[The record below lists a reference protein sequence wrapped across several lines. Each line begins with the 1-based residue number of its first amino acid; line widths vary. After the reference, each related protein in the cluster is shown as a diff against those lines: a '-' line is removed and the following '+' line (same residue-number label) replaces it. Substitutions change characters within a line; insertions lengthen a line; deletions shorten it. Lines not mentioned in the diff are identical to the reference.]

1 MLARR
6 FRRTSRMT
14 DAASRLSFDLPSAPA
29 GGFDAPG
36 LQALAAEALSAEG
49 LGADA
54 IGAKASRAA
63 RRGPFRPEVWLNA
76 RQRHASRLAAHY
88 FRAFDVLAVV
98 ALTLLCAWASTPGP
112 LLHAQASQLIPFGL
126 GAVTVL
132 ALMRSLG
139 RYRFARGQKTLV
151 HLASVAAV
159 VCTGGA
165 VAMASGLIL
174 RGGDFAWTACL
185 IWTGLVLVSLNALH
199 TGWSDLVGRWRAS
212 GALTPNIVL
221 VGATRHAEALIR
233 EALKR
238 RDLNVLGIFDDR
250 LARSPKAVEGVPVLG
265 TADDLLTHKVTP
277 YVDRVVLAIDPKA
290 QARVRELNARLT
302 SLPNEIT
309 LLVEPNGAA
318 ETASALD
325 RLAAAPLADV
335 QGPVDDDRRAFN
347 KRIQD
352 LVLGLIALV
361 LLAPVMAV
369 IALVIRLDSPGPI
382 FFRQRRHGFNHE
394 EIVVWKFRSMKQEAA
409 DATASRQVTHDD
421 DRVTRI
427 GQFIR
432 KTSLDELPQLL
443 NVITGEM
450 SLVGPRPHAIGMK
463 TGHVESAR
471 LVAEYAHR
479 HRIKPGMTGWAA
491 VNGSRG
497 PLHTAQDVRRRV
509 QLDIDYVE
517 RQSLWLDL
525 WIMAVTIPVLLGDRA
540 AVR

>member
-1 MLARR
+1 
-6 FRRTSRMT
+6 MT
-14 DAASRLSFDLPSAPA
+14 EAVHRQSFDTALSDT
-29 GGFDAPG
+29 GVLDALG
-36 LQALAAEALSAEG
+36 LQALAAAAVSASSDGDAEG
-49 LGADA
+49 
-54 IGAKASRAA
+54 AA

-88 FRAFDVLAVV
+88 FRAFDSLAVV
-98 ALTLLCAWASTPGP
+98 AISLLCAWAAVPG
-112 LLHAQASQLIPFGL
+112 ALIHTEVSRVLPFAL

-132 ALMRSLG
+132 GLMRSLG
-139 RYRFARGQKTLV
+139 QYRFVRGQKTAR
-151 HLASVAAV
+151 HLAAVAAMV
-159 VCTGGA
+159 L
-165 VAMASGLIL
+165 VAAGVALVAGWVL
-174 RGGDFAWTACL
+174 RGAEAQISAYL
-185 IWTGLVLVSLNALH
+185 IWAGLVLITLNALH
-199 TGWSDLVGRWRAS
+199 IGWSDMVGRWRAS

-221 VGATRHAEALIR
+221 VGATRHAEKLIR

-250 LARSPKAVEGVPVLG
+250 MARSPRAIEGVPVLG
-265 TADDLLTHKVTP
+265 TAADLLTHKMTP
-277 YVDRVVLAIDPKA
+277 YVDRIVLAIDPRA
-290 QARVRELNARLT
+290 EARVRELNA
-302 SLPNEIT
+302 SLRALPQEVT
-309 LLVEPNGAA
+309 LLVEPNGVA
-318 ETASALD
+318 ETQTALD

-335 QGPVDDDRRAFN
+335 QGPADDDRRAFN
-347 KRIQD
+347 KRLQD
-352 LVLGLIALV
+352 MVLGLIALV

-369 IALVIRLDSPGPI
+369 IAIAIRMDSPGPV

-394 EIVVWKFRSMKQEAA
+394 EIVVWKFRSMKQESA
-409 DATASRQVTHDD
+409 DATASRQVTQDD

-427 GQFIR
+427 GRFIR

-443 NVITGEM
+443 NVIAGEM

-471 LVAEYAHR
+471 LVADYAHR

-517 RQSLWLDL
+517 RQSLWMDL
-525 WIMAVTIPVLLGDRA
+525 WIMAITVPVLLGDRA
-540 AVR
+540 AIR

>member
-1 MLARR
+1 
-6 FRRTSRMT
+6 
-14 DAASRLSFDLPSAPA
+14 RLSFDSDPA
-29 GGFDAPG
+29 AAGDFDVSG
-36 LQALAAEALSAEG
+36 LQALAASAAVGRREEPRSKG
-49 LGADA
+49 
-54 IGAKASRAA
+54 AA

-88 FRAFDVLAVV
+88 FRAFDVLAVTTV
-98 ALTLLCAWASTPGP
+98 TLLCAWAATPGP
-112 LLHAQASQLIPFGL
+112 LLNAEISTLAPFIL
-126 GAVTVL
+126 GALTVL
-132 ALMRSLG
+132 GLMRSLG
-139 RYRFARGQKTLV
+139 RYRFARGQSTAL
-151 HLASVAAV
+151 HLASVAGIVGA
-159 VCTGGA
+159 GA
-165 VAMASGLIL
+165 VIAMASGWALQ
-174 RGGDFAWTACL
+174 GAAAQWTAWL
-185 IWTGLVLVSLNALH
+185 VWSALVLVSLHALH
-199 TGWSDLVGRWRAS
+199 IGWSDMVGRWRAS

-221 VGATRHAEALIR
+221 VGATRRAEILIH

-250 LARSPKAVEGVPVLG
+250 LARSPEAVEGVPVLG
-265 TADDLLTHKVTP
+265 TADDLLTHKMTP

-290 QARVRELNARLT
+290 EARVRELTARLRT
-302 SLPNEIT
+302 LPNEVS
-309 LLVEPNGAA
+309 LLVEPNGEA
-318 ETASALD
+318 ETRSALD

-335 QGPVDDDRRAFN
+335 QGPVDHDRRAFN
-347 KRIQD
+347 KRLQD
-352 LVLGLIALV
+352 MTVGLIALG
-361 LLAPVMAV
+361 LLAPLMAL
-369 IALVIRLDSPGPI
+369 IAVAIRLDSPGPI

-421 DRVTRI
+421 DRITRI
-427 GQFIR
+427 GRFIR

-497 PLHTAQDVRRRV
+497 PLHTAQDVRTRV
-509 QLDIDYVE
+509 RLDLEYVE

-525 WIMAVTIPVLLGDRA
+525 WIMAVTVPVLLGDRA

>member
-1 MLARR
+1 MMVVK
-6 FRRTSRMT
+6 SRASPMT
-14 DAASRLSFDLPSAPA
+14 DATTRRQM
-29 GGFDAPG
+29 FDADPTG
-36 LQALAAEALSAEG
+36 PDSRDASALQALAAEAVA
-49 LGADA
+49 GAPDA
-54 IGAKASRAA
+54 QGAA
-63 RRGPFRPEVWLNA
+63 RRGPFRPDVWRNA

-88 FRAFDVLAVV
+88 FRSIDVLAVAAV
-98 ALTLLCAWASTPGP
+98 SLLCAWAAAPGP
-112 LLHAQASQLIPFGL
+112 LVHAQVSQVAPFAL
-126 GAVTVL
+126 GAITVL
-132 ALMRSLG
+132 GLMGSLG
-139 RYRFARGQKTLV
+139 RYRFARGQRTSL
-151 HLASVAAV
+151 HLASVAAIV
-159 VCTGGA
+159 ATGTIVTLLSGWALQGA
-165 VAMASGLIL
+165 AAQWSAWLVWAS
-174 RGGDFAWTACL
+174 
-185 IWTGLVLVSLNALH
+185 LVLVTLNALH
-199 TGWSDLVGRWRAS
+199 TGWSDIVGRWRAS

-250 LARSPKAVEGVPVLG
+250 LARSPRAIEGVPVLG
-265 TADDLLTHKVTP
+265 TADDLLTHRMTP
-277 YVDRVVLAIDPKA
+277 YVDRIVLAIDPRA
-290 QARVRELNARLT
+290 EARVRDLNARLRT
-302 SLPNEIT
+302 LPNEVSLI
-309 LLVEPNGAA
+309 VEPRDEA
-318 ETASALD
+318 ETRHALN

-347 KRIQD
+347 KRLQD
-352 LVLGLIALV
+352 MVFGLTALV

-369 IALVIRLDSPGPI
+369 VALAIRLDSPGPI

-409 DATASRQVTHDD
+409 DATASRQVSHDD
-421 DRVTRI
+421 DRVTAVGR
-427 GQFIR
+427 FIR

-443 NVITGEM
+443 NVLTGEM

-463 TGHVESAR
+463 TGHIESAR

-517 RQSLWLDL
+517 RQSFWLDL
-525 WIMAVTIPVLLGDRA
+525 WIMAVTLPVVLGDRA
-540 AVR
+540 AIR

>member
-1 MLARR
+1 M
-6 FRRTSRMT
+6 S
-14 DAASRLSFDLPSAPA
+14 DAATRRPL
-29 GGFDAPG
+29 FDAGLSGPEGLDASG
-36 LQALAAEALSAEG
+36 LQALAASAVAGPEVEG
-49 LGADA
+49 
-54 IGAKASRAA
+54 AA
-63 RRGPFRPEVWLNA
+63 RRGPFRPDVWRNA

-88 FRAFDVLAVV
+88 FRALDVLAVAGV
-98 ALTLLCAWASTPGP
+98 TLLCAWAAVSGP
-112 LLHAQASQLIPFGL
+112 LLHAPLSQILPFAL
-126 GAVTVL
+126 GALTIL
-132 ALMRSLG
+132 GLLRSLG
-139 RYRFARGQKTLV
+139 RYRFARGQQTAL
-151 HLASVAAV
+151 HLASVAAIV
-159 VCTGGA
+159 AAGAA
-165 VAMASGLIL
+165 VAMTSGWALQGAEAQWAAWLVWSGLVMV
-174 RGGDFAWTACL
+174 T
-185 IWTGLVLVSLNALH
+185 LNALH
-199 TGWSDLVGRWRAS
+199 MGWSDIVSRWRAS

-250 LARSPKAVEGVPVLG
+250 LARSPRAIEGVPVLG
-265 TADDLLTHKVTP
+265 TADDLLTHKMTP
-277 YVDRVVLAIDPKA
+277 YVDRIVLAINPKA
-290 QARVRELNARLT
+290 EARVRDLTARLRT
-302 SLPNEIT
+302 LPNEVT
-309 LLVEPNGAA
+309 LLVEPKDEA
-318 ETASALD
+318 ETRSALN

-347 KRIQD
+347 KRLQD
-352 LVLGLIALV
+352 MIVGLAALV
-361 LLAPVMAV
+361 LLAPVMAGV
-369 IALVIRLDSPGPI
+369 ALAIRMDSPGPI

-394 EIVVWKFRSMKQEAA
+394 EIVVWKFRSMKQESA

-421 DRVTRI
+421 DRITRI
-427 GQFIR
+427 GRFIR

-463 TGHVESAR
+463 TGHIESAR

-517 RQSLWLDL
+517 NQSFWLDL
-525 WIMAVTIPVLLGDRA
+525 WIMAVTLPVLLGDRA

>member
-1 MLARR
+1 
-6 FRRTSRMT
+6 MT
-14 DAASRLSFDLPSAPA
+14 DAASRLSSH
-29 GGFDAPG
+29 DAPPRN
-36 LQALAAEALSAEG
+36 AAVRDAAKRVAKPVSAKSG
-49 LGADA
+49 G
-54 IGAKASRAA
+54 AA

-88 FRAFDVLAVV
+88 FRAFDVLTVTG
-98 ALTLLCAWASTPGP
+98 LTLLCAWA
-112 LLHAQASQLIPFGL
+112 AASDALIHVEVSRVAPFVL
-126 GAVTVL
+126 GALTTL
-132 ALMRSLG
+132 SLLRSLG
-139 RYRFARGQKTLV
+139 RYRFSRGQDTAT
-151 HLASVAAV
+151 HMASVAGVCAVGAV
-159 VCTGGA
+159 VAIVTGVLLRPGEA
-165 VAMASGLIL
+165 AQWSAWLVWAGLT
-174 RGGDFAWTACL
+174 FAAL
-185 IWTGLVLVSLNALH
+185 MALH
-199 TGWSDLVGRWRAS
+199 LTWCAMVARWRAS

-250 LARSPKAVEGVPVLG
+250 LARSPNAIEGVPVLG
-265 TADDLLTHKVTP
+265 TADDLLTHKMTP
-277 YVDRVVLAIDPKA
+277 YVDRVVLAIDPRA
-290 QARVRELNARLT
+290 EARVRELTSRLGA
-302 SLPNEIT
+302 LPNEVT
-309 LLVEPNGAA
+309 LLVEPDGDR

-325 RLAAAPLADV
+325 RLAAAPLADI
-335 QGPVDDDRRAFN
+335 QGATDPDRRAFN
-347 KRIQD
+347 KRLQD
-352 LVLGLIALV
+352 LIIALIALIALAPVMGLIAL
-361 LLAPVMAV
+361 A
-369 IALVIRLDSPGPI
+369 IRLDSPGPI
-382 FFRQRRHGFNHE
+382 FFRQRRHGFNQE
-394 EIVVWKFRSMKQEAA
+394 EIIVWKFRSMRQETA

-421 DRVTRI
+421 DRITRI
-427 GQFIR
+427 GKFIR

-517 RQSLWLDL
+517 RQSLWMDL
-525 WIMAVTIPVLLGDRA
+525 WIMAVTVPVLLGDRA

>member
-1 MLARR
+1 MTEAATRRPML
-6 FRRTSRMT
+6 
-14 DAASRLSFDLPSAPA
+14 DADLSAPDGRDASALHTLASSVA
-29 GGFDAPG
+29 GAPG
-36 LQALAAEALSAEG
+36 AEG
-49 LGADA
+49 
-54 IGAKASRAA
+54 AA
-63 RRGPFRPEVWLNA
+63 RRGPFRPDVWRNA

-88 FRAFDVLAVV
+88 FRSLDVLAVTAV
-98 ALTLLCAWASTPGP
+98 TLLSAWAAASGP
-112 LLHAQASQLIPFGL
+112 LLHAPLSHVLPFGL

-132 ALMRSLG
+132 GLLRSLG
-139 RYRFARGQKTLV
+139 RYRFARGQKTLL
-151 HLASVAAV
+151 HLASVTAIV
-159 VCTGGA
+159 LTGSA
-165 VAMASGLIL
+165 VALGSGWAMLGPATPWAAYL
-174 RGGDFAWTACL
+174 AWA
-185 IWTGLVLVSLNALH
+185 GLVLVTLTALH
-199 TGWSDLVGRWRAS
+199 IGWSDIVARWRAS

-250 LARSPKAVEGVPVLG
+250 LARSPRAIQGVPVLG
-265 TADDLLTHKVTP
+265 TADDLLTHRMTP
-277 YVDRVVLAIDPKA
+277 YVDRIVLAIDPKA
-290 QARVRELNARLT
+290 EARVRDLTARLRT
-302 SLPNEIT
+302 LPNEVS
-309 LLVEPNGAA
+309 LVIEPRDEV
-318 ETASALD
+318 ETRTALN

-347 KRIQD
+347 KRVQD
-352 LVLGLIALV
+352 LIFGLTALV
-361 LLAPVMAV
+361 LLFPVMAGV
-369 IALVIRLDSPGPI
+369 ALAIRMDSPGPI

-421 DRVTRI
+421 DRITRV
-427 GQFIR
+427 GKFIR

-491 VNGSRG
+491 IHGSRG

-517 RQSLWLDL
+517 NQSFWLDL
-525 WIMAVTIPVLLGDRA
+525 WIMAVTLPVLLGDRA

>member
-1 MLARR
+1 
-6 FRRTSRMT
+6 MT
-14 DAASRLSFDLPSAPA
+14 EAASRITRDDVSATGGSDAAGLYAWAAAAVAEPA
-29 GGFDAPG
+29 T
-36 LQALAAEALSAEG
+36 EG
-49 LGADA
+49 
-54 IGAKASRAA
+54 AA

-88 FRAFDVLAVV
+88 FRAFDVLAVI
-98 ALTLLCAWASTPGP
+98 AISLLCAWAAAPGP
-112 LLHAQASQLIPFGL
+112 LLHTELSRVAPFAI
-126 GAVTVL
+126 GAFVVL

-139 RYRFARGQKTLV
+139 RYRFSRNQSAAR
-151 HLASVAAV
+151 HLASVAAIV
-159 VCTGGA
+159 LFGALVALATAALVGGSQA
-165 VAMASGLIL
+165 HWSALLVWAGLM
-174 RGGDFAWTACL
+174 L
-185 IWTGLVLVSLNALH
+185 ITLNALH
-199 TGWSDLVGRWRAS
+199 MGWSDLVSRWRAS

-221 VGATRHAEALIR
+221 VGATRHAEKLIK

-250 LARSPKAVEGVPVLG
+250 LARSPRAIEGVPVLG
-265 TADDLLTHKVTP
+265 TADDLLTHKMTP
-277 YVDRVVLAIDPKA
+277 YVDKVVLAIDPKA
-290 QARVRELNARLT
+290 EARVRELNARLRT
-302 SLPNEIT
+302 LPNEVT
-309 LLVEPNGAA
+309 LLVEPNGAE

-335 QGPVDDDRRAFN
+335 QGAVDPDRRAFN
-347 KRIQD
+347 KRLQD
-352 LVLGLIALV
+352 LLIGLIAMVFLT
-361 LLAPVMAV
+361 PVMAL
-369 IALVIRLDSPGPI
+369 IALAVRLDSPGPV
-382 FFRQRRHGFNHE
+382 FFRQRRHGFNQE
-394 EIVVWKFRSMKQEAA
+394 EIVVWKFRSMRQETA

-421 DRVTRI
+421 DRVTKV
-427 GQFIR
+427 GKFIR

-517 RQSLWLDL
+517 RQSLWMDL
-525 WIMAVTIPVLLGDRA
+525 WIMAITIPVLLGDRA
-540 AVR
+540 AIR

>member
-1 MLARR
+1 M
-6 FRRTSRMT
+6 
-14 DAASRLSFDLPSAPA
+14 DAS
-29 GGFDAPG
+29 G
-36 LQALAAEALSAEG
+36 LQALAAAMTGGAETAG
-49 LGADA
+49 EG
-54 IGAKASRAA
+54 AA

-88 FRAFDVLAVV
+88 FRAFDALAVV
-98 ALTLLCAWASTPGP
+98 GVTLLCAWAASPGALLAAP
-112 LLHAQASQLIPFGL
+112 LSHLLPFVL
-126 GAVTVL
+126 GAATVL
-132 ALMRSLG
+132 GLMGSLG
-139 RYRFARGQKTLV
+139 RYRFAGGQKAAR
-151 HLASVAAV
+151 HLASVAAIV
-159 VCTGGA
+159 AAGA
-165 VAMASGLIL
+165 VVALVSGWVMQ
-174 RGGDFAWTACL
+174 GPTAQWSAWLVWA
-185 IWTGLVLVSLNALH
+185 GLVLISLYALH
-199 TGWSDLVGRWRAS
+199 MGWSDMVARWRAS

-221 VGATRHAEALIR
+221 VGATRHAETLIR

-250 LARSPKAVEGVPVLG
+250 LARSPRAIEGVPVLG
-265 TADDLLTHKVTP
+265 TAADLLTHKMTP
-277 YVDRVVLAIDPKA
+277 YVDRIVLAIDPRA
-290 QARVRELNARLT
+290 EARVRELNAALRT
-302 SLPNEIT
+302 LPHEVT
-309 LLVEPNGAA
+309 LLVEPKDAA
-318 ETASALD
+318 ETRTALD

-347 KRIQD
+347 KRLQD
-352 LVLGLIALV
+352 MVLGLTALV
-361 LLAPVMAV
+361 LLAPVMGL
-369 IALVIRLDSPGPI
+369 IALAIRLDSPGPI

-394 EIVVWKFRSMKQEAA
+394 EIVVWKFRSMRPEAA

-427 GQFIR
+427 GRFIR

-443 NVITGEM
+443 NVIAGEM

-509 QLDIDYVE
+509 RLDIDYVE
-517 RQSLWLDL
+517 RQSLWMDL
-525 WIMAVTIPVLLGDRA
+525 WIMAVTVPVLLGDRS

>member
-1 MLARR
+1 MVGGNSLAASPMTEAVRR
-6 FRRTSRMT
+6 QSF
-14 DAASRLSFDLPSAPA
+14 DAALS
-29 GGFDAPG
+29 GEGVMDASG
-36 LQALAAEALSAEG
+36 LQALAAAATV
-49 LGADA
+49 APTDA
-54 IGAKASRAA
+54 AVDSAA

-88 FRAFDVLAVV
+88 FRAFDTLAVIGI
-98 ALTLLCAWASTPGP
+98 TLLCAWAAAPG
-112 LLHAQASQLIPFGL
+112 ALIHTEVSRVLPFVI
-126 GAVTVL
+126 GAATVL

-139 RYRFARGQKTLV
+139 RYRFARGQKATR

-159 VCTGGA
+159 VLAGA
-165 VAMASGLIL
+165 VTSLIAGWVA
-174 RGGDFAWTACL
+174 RGAEAQVSAYLVWA
-185 IWTGLVLVSLNALH
+185 GLVLITLNALH
-199 TGWSDLVGRWRAS
+199 IGWSDLVGRWRGS

-221 VGATRHAEALIR
+221 VGATRHAESLIR

-250 LARSPKAVEGVPVLG
+250 LARSPRAIEGVPVLG
-265 TADDLLTHKVTP
+265 TAADLLTHKMTP
-277 YVDRVVLAIDPKA
+277 YVDRIVLAIDPRA
-290 QARVRELNARLT
+290 EARVRELNATLRT
-302 SLPNEIT
+302 LPHEVT

-318 ETASALD
+318 ETQSALD

-347 KRIQD
+347 KRLQD
-352 LVLGLIALV
+352 MILGLIALV

-369 IALVIRLDSPGPI
+369 IALAIRLDSPGPI

-394 EIVVWKFRSMKQEAA
+394 EIVVWKFRSMKQESA

-421 DRVTRI
+421 DRVTRV
-427 GQFIR
+427 GRFIR

-443 NVITGEM
+443 NVIAGEM

-463 TGHVESAR
+463 TGHIESAR
-471 LVAEYAHR
+471 LVADYAHR

-517 RQSLWLDL
+517 RQSLWMDL
-525 WIMAVTIPVLLGDRA
+525 WIMAITVPVLLGDRA
-540 AVR
+540 SIR

>member
-1 MLARR
+1 
-6 FRRTSRMT
+6 MT
-14 DAASRLSFDLPSAPA
+14 ELASRLSRDDGPPPA
-29 GGFDAPG
+29 GADALG
-36 LQALAAEALSAEG
+36 LQAFAA
-49 LGADA
+49 GAVVEPSDV
-54 IGAKASRAA
+54 AA

-88 FRAFDVLAVV
+88 FRTFDVLAVAAV
-98 ALTLLCAWASTPGP
+98 TLLAAWASAPDA
-112 LLHAQASQLIPFGL
+112 LIHAEISLVAPFAL
-126 GAVTVL
+126 GAFTVL
-132 ALMRSLG
+132 GLMRSLG
-139 RYRFARGQKTLV
+139 RYRFARGEGVMRRLAWIGAVTLV
-151 HLASVAAV
+151 GVAAALV
-159 VCTGGA
+159 SGA
-165 VAMASGLIL
+165 LL
-174 RGGDFAWTACL
+174 RGPQAQWSAYLVWAGLTL
-185 IWTGLVLVSLNALH
+185 ITLTALH
-199 TGWSDLVGRWRAS
+199 IGWSDLVGRWRAS

-221 VGATRHAEALIR
+221 VGATRHAESLIR

-250 LARSPKAVEGVPVLG
+250 LARSPRAVEGVPVLG
-265 TADDLLTHKVTP
+265 AAGDLLTHKMTP
-277 YVDRVVLAIDPKA
+277 YVDRVVLAIDPRA
-290 QARVRELNARLT
+290 EARVRELTARLRT
-302 SLPNEIT
+302 LPNEVT
-309 LLVEPNGAA
+309 LLVEPDGAG

-335 QGPVDDDRRAFN
+335 QGAVDPDRRAFN

-361 LLAPVMAV
+361 LLTPVMAL
-369 IALVIRLDSPGPI
+369 IALAVRLDSPGPI
-382 FFRQRRHGFNHE
+382 FFRQRRHGFNQE
-394 EIVVWKFRSMKQEAA
+394 EIVVWKFRSMRTEAS

-421 DRVTRI
+421 DRVTRV
-427 GQFIR
+427 GRFIR

-463 TGHVESAR
+463 TGHIESAR

-509 QLDIDYVE
+509 RLDVDYVE
-517 RQSLWLDL
+517 RQSLWMDL
-525 WIMAVTIPVLLGDRA
+525 WIMAVTVPVLLGDRSA
-540 AVR
+540 IR

>member
-1 MLARR
+1 M
-6 FRRTSRMT
+6 S
-14 DAASRLSFDLPSAPA
+14 DAASPLSY
-29 GGFDAPG
+29 DADRTGTGVMDASG
-36 LQALAAEALSAEG
+36 LQALAAAVGGRPEAAAE
-49 LGADA
+49 
-54 IGAKASRAA
+54 SAA
-63 RRGPFRPEVWLNA
+63 RRGPFRPEIWLNA

-88 FRAFDVLAVV
+88 FRAFDTLAVV
-98 ALTLLCAWASTPGP
+98 GVTLLCVWAAASGP
-112 LLHAQASQLIPFGL
+112 LLEARLSLLLPFAL
-126 GAVTVL
+126 GAAIVL
-132 ALMRSLG
+132 GLMRSLG
-139 RYRFARGQKTLV
+139 RYRFARGQKTAR
-151 HLASVAAV
+151 HLASVAAIV
-159 VCTGGA
+159 AAGA
-165 VAMASGLIL
+165 AGALICGWTL
-174 RGGDFAWTACL
+174 QGAQAQWSAWLVWA
-185 IWTGLVLVSLNALH
+185 GLVLVTLNALH
-199 TGWSDLVGRWRAS
+199 MGWSDMVGRWRSS

-221 VGATRHAEALIR
+221 VGATRHAETLIR

-250 LARSPKAVEGVPVLG
+250 LARSPRAIEGVPILG
-265 TADDLLTHKVTP
+265 TADDLLTHRMTP
-277 YVDRVVLAIDPKA
+277 YVDRVVLAIDPRAEK
-290 QARVRELNARLT
+290 RVRELNARLRT
-302 SLPNEIT
+302 LPHEVT
-309 LLVEPNGAA
+309 LLVEPDGPA
-318 ETASALD
+318 ETRSALD

-347 KRIQD
+347 KRLQD
-352 LVLGLIALV
+352 LIVGLIALV
-361 LLAPVMAV
+361 LLAPVMAALA
-369 IALVIRLDSPGPI
+369 IAVRLDSPGPI

-427 GQFIR
+427 GKFIR

-443 NVITGEM
+443 NVIAGEM

-463 TGHVESAR
+463 TGHIESAR
-471 LVAEYAHR
+471 LVADYAHR

-517 RQSLWLDL
+517 RQSLWMDL
-525 WIMAVTIPVLLGDRA
+525 WIMAITVPVLLGDRA

>member
-1 MLARR
+1 
-6 FRRTSRMT
+6 MT
-14 DAASRLSFDLPSAPA
+14 DAASRLIVADSPP
-29 GGFDAPG
+29 P
-36 LQALAAEALSAEG
+36 
-49 LGADA
+49 GADA
-54 IGAKASRAA
+54 ARLRAWVAAAPEAGMGAA
-63 RRGPFRPEVWLNA
+63 RRGPFRPEAWLNA

-98 ALTLLCAWASTPGP
+98 ALTLLCAWASAPGP
-112 LLHAQASQLIPFGL
+112 LAHVAISHVAPFAV
-126 GAVTVL
+126 GAVATL
-132 ALMRSLG
+132 ALLRSTG
-139 RYRFARGQKTLV
+139 RYRFARGQRTAL
-151 HLASVAAV
+151 HLASVAAIVGVGAAAALATGV
-159 VCTGGA
+159 VLGGA
-165 VAMASGLIL
+165 DAP
-174 RGGDFAWTACL
+174 WTAVL
-185 IWTGLVLVSLNALH
+185 IWAGLTLVTLNALH

-221 VGATRHAEALIR
+221 VGATRRAESLIR

-250 LARSPKAVEGVPVLG
+250 MARAPKAIAGVPVLG
-265 TADDLLTHKVTP
+265 TSDDLLAHRMTP

-290 QARVRELNARLT
+290 EARVRDLTARLGV
-302 SLPNEIT
+302 LPNEVT
-309 LLVEPNGAA
+309 LLVEPDGPA

-335 QGPVDDDRRAFN
+335 QGPVDADRRAFN
-347 KRIQD
+347 KRLQD

-361 LLAPVMAV
+361 LLAPLMAL
-369 IALVIRLDSPGPI
+369 IALAIRLDSPGPI
-382 FFRQRRHGFNHE
+382 LFRQRRHGFNQE
-394 EIVVWKFRSMKQEAA
+394 EIVVWKFRSMRHEAA

-421 DRVTRI
+421 DRVTRV
-427 GQFIR
+427 GRFIR
-432 KTSLDELPQLL
+432 KTSLDELPQLI
-443 NVITGEM
+443 NVIRGEM

-517 RQSLWLDL
+517 RQSLWMDL
-525 WIMAVTIPVLLGDRA
+525 WIMAITVPVLLGDRA